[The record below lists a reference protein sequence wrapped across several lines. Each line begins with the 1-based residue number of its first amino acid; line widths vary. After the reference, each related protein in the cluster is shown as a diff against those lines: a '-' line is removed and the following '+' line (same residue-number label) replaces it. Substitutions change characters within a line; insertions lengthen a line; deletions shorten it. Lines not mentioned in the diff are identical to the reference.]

1 MASILKRGGLTLLL
15 ILLIMVSSLFETL
28 KVAEARRPFNRIFV
42 KINGYAKCDLMNA
55 RKLFDEMPGRNG
67 YAKLK
72 VVCGAVEGG
81 WTCQRRMT
89 RSWWMTMV
97 VVLVS
102 VARVVNSDKDQ
113 VRVKRKTLEAVL
125 DQCQK
130 ALELLSANGIIDDND
145 DYSSSN
151 INESCDED
159 DGDDVGPSTGRR
171 VSMSNDGEADL
182 LCSLLKSRL
191 ECPDFLEKLES
202 AQVSVPQN
210 LADWDVVGEKDLWE
224 GGNIASEEDYVLV
237 RQDDIVDGIAC
248 FMAAYLISL
257 KETKDLSPKQLQD
270 ALSKTFSMKKQKG
283 KLRKAW
289 DGSKV
294 LYNVASWGATA
305 IGIYQNPA
313 ILRAAS
319 TAFWTSCNVISKL
332 F

>member
-1 MASILKRGGLTLLL
+1 ME
-15 ILLIMVSSLFETL
+15 V
-28 KVAEARRPFNRIFV
+28 VEAKPI
-42 KINGYAKCDLMNA
+42 IG
-55 RKLFDEMPGRNG
+55 
-67 YAKLK
+67 
-72 VVCGAVEGG
+72 VERAN
-81 WTCQRRMT
+81 TER
-89 RSWWMTMV
+89 
-97 VVLVS
+97 
-102 VARVVNSDKDQ
+102 DQ

-125 DQCQK
+125 DQCQR
-130 ALELLSANGIIDDND
+130 ALELLSNTGCIEEEDDD
-145 DYSSSN
+145 
-151 INESCDED
+151 ESCDE
-159 DGDDVGPSTGRR
+159 GDLAGPSTGRQLQTQ
-171 VSMSNDGEADL
+171 DGEADL

-191 ECPDFLEKLES
+191 ECPDFLEKLEC

-210 LADWDVVGEKDLWE
+210 LAENSSWDMVSEHDLWE
-224 GGNIASEEDYVLV
+224 GGNNTTDEDYVLV

-294 LYNVASWGATA
+294 IYNVASWGATA

-319 TAFWTSCNVISKL
+319 AAFWTSCNVISKL
-332 F
+332 L

>member
-1 MASILKRGGLTLLL
+1 MEVVEVKPMIGVER
-15 ILLIMVSSLFETL
+15 VSS
-28 KVAEARRPFNRIFV
+28 
-42 KINGYAKCDLMNA
+42 
-55 RKLFDEMPGRNG
+55 EM
-67 YAKLK
+67 
-72 VVCGAVEGG
+72 
-81 WTCQRRMT
+81 
-89 RSWWMTMV
+89 
-97 VVLVS
+97 
-102 VARVVNSDKDQ
+102 DQ

-125 DQCQK
+125 DQCQR
-130 ALELLSANGIIDDND
+130 ALELLSANGCVEDDD
-145 DYSSSN
+145 ED
-151 INESCDED
+151 ESCDEV
-159 DGDDVGPSTGRR
+159 VGGSSSGR
-171 VSMSNDGEADL
+171 VSSPQRQDGEADL

-191 ECPDFLEKLES
+191 ECPDFLEKLEC

-210 LADWDVVGEKDLWE
+210 LAEENSSWDMVSEHDLWE
-224 GGNIASEEDYVLV
+224 GGNNVSDEDYVLV

-294 LYNVASWGATA
+294 IYNVASWGATA

-319 TAFWTSCNVISKL
+319 AAFWTSCNVISKL

>member
-1 MASILKRGGLTLLL
+1 MEV
-15 ILLIMVSSLFETL
+15 M
-28 KVAEARRPFNRIFV
+28 
-42 KINGYAKCDLMNA
+42 
-55 RKLFDEMPGRNG
+55 
-67 YAKLK
+67 
-72 VVCGAVEGG
+72 
-81 WTCQRRMT
+81 
-89 RSWWMTMV
+89 
-97 VVLVS
+97 
-102 VARVVNSDKDQ
+102 NSDKDQ

-130 ALELLSANGIIDDND
+130 ALELLSTNGFIEDDD
-145 DYSSSN
+145 DGDGDGSSSN
-151 INESCDED
+151 INESCDDED
-159 DGDDVGPSTGRR
+159 GDGEDDDVGPSTGRR

-210 LADWDVVGEKDLWE
+210 TAEDNNSSWDVVSEKDLWE

-270 ALSKTFSMKKQKG
+270 ALNKTFSMKKQKG

-294 LYNVASWGATA
+294 IYNVASYGATA

-319 TAFWTSCNVISKL
+319 AAFWTSCNVISKL